1 MKRKSLIEAVSSP
14 EARDFIQAGT
24 PKSQFVETD
33 SKEQAVEAKEEGEA
47 MPPGLLET
55 KAVEQRSEAEQPAKK
70 RMPKQVTGN
79 PNRGGGIAAPDTCS
93 ADIPTSSAASQR
105 IWRVRR

>member
-33 SKEQAVEAKEEGEA
+33 PKEQARKPKEEGEA
-47 MPPGLLET
+47 VPPRLLET
-55 KAVEQRSEAEQPAKK
+55 KAVE
-70 RMPKQVTGN
+70 
-79 PNRGGGIAAPDTCS
+79 
-93 ADIPTSSAASQR
+93 
-105 IWRVRR
+105 